1 MLKYKIVIEYEGT
14 NYHGW
19 QNQKDLK
26 TIQGEIENAL
36 SKLAQKNI
44 NIYGASRTDA
54 GVHAYGQVAHFQL
67 EKYYEIHKIENAINH
82 YLKPEKISIIKI
94 EKVDEEFH
102 ARFSNKTKQYV
113 YKIINRKSPLTLY
126 KNRAWHVMTPLN
138 IVNMIK
144 ASQYLIG
151 TFDFTSFRS
160 AGCQSHSPL
169 KTINSIKFEQNDNE
183 ISILFD
189 AKSFLYNQIRIM
201 AGTLKDFGTKEICPS
216 YMSKIIN
223 GKNRKLAG
231 ETAPSCGLYLNK
243 ISY

>member
-1 MLKYKIVIEYEGT
+1 
-14 NYHGW
+14 
-19 QNQKDLK
+19 
-26 TIQGEIENAL
+26 
-36 SKLAQKNI
+36 
-44 NIYGASRTDA
+44 
-54 GVHAYGQVAHFQL
+54 
-67 EKYYEIHKIENAINH
+67 
-82 YLKPEKISIIKI
+82 
-94 EKVDEEFH
+94 
-102 ARFSNKTKQYV
+102 
-113 YKIINRKSPLTLY
+113 
-126 KNRAWHVMTPLN
+126 
-138 IVNMIK
+138 MIK